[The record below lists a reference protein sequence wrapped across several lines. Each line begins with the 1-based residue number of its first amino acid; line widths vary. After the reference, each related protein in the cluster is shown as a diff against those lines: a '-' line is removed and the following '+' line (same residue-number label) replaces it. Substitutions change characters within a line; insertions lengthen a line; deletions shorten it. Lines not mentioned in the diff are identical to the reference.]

1 MVNVSVIVPV
11 YKVKKFIAATVE
23 SVLQQ
28 TYKDFELLIID
39 DDSPDKSIEIC

>member
-11 YKVKKFIAATVE
+11 YKVEKFIVATVE